1 MLAHRQGAAWRQAV
15 IVIVSVALVVAAVT
29 YCAVRPFDRDTL
41 AIRVAQL
48 RSQAAEAAMAARLAN
63 ADRLAPGFVH
73 AHAGQLLRK
82 VESVDGELRAHPD
95 GGMTARYRDATA
107 DASALSA
114 TIQRAPPS
122 REPGTGW
129 LVAIMAW
136 LLILAGGLVSWRS
149 LRRHPPEPGSAR
161 RFVAQMSLM
170 AAFFFALMVG
180 WQLMATAMLPGCT
193 P

>member
-1 MLAHRQGAAWRQAV
+1 LLAHRQGAAWRQAV

-63 ADRLAPGFVH
+63 ADRLAPGFAH

-82 VESVDGELRAHPD
+82 VESVDGELRVHPD

-122 REPGTGW
+122 REPGTGGW
-129 LVAIMAW
+129 W
-136 LLILAGGLVSWRS
+136 RSWPGCSSSPAGSCRGARCAGIRRSRAPRDGSWR
-149 LRRHPPEPGSAR
+149 R
-161 RFVAQMSLM
+161 
-170 AAFFFALMVG
+170 
-180 WQLMATAMLPGCT
+180 
-193 P
+193 